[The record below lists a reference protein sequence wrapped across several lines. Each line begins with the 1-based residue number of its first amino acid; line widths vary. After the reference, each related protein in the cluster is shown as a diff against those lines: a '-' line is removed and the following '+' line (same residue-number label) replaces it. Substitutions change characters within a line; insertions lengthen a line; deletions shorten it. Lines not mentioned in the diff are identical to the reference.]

1 MSKDKSKLFQA
12 NTEISG
18 RIKMDVKLQ
27 ENETFLIE
35 TGNVLERLHC
45 GKCGYRFMASK
56 FIYCPIC
63 GRKVVKN
70 EVNDNE

>member
-1 MSKDKSKLFQA
+1 M
-12 NTEISG
+12 N
-18 RIKMDVKLQ
+18 VKLQ

-70 EVNDNE
+70 EVDNNE